1 MRFSARSAAGASV
14 ARAEVSL
21 AGCAEEDPR
30 GATAWAARLP
40 EATRAEQG
48 IVEAQ
53 LERPARGSVAIAARC
68 RYGLPTVVRSAPR
81 LGDGSPFPT
90 LYWLTCPAA
99 RTAIGR
105 LEAQGWN
112 KQLTHQISSEP
123 QLAQT
128 YADAHQSYVSQRDAL
143 GRLPWSPG
151 AGGMPG
157 RVKCLHVLYAHE
169 LATGVNPIGSLVRSV
184 VEPLPCAG
192 PCVDAPA
199 PPGCDSAR
207 RTGRSQR

>member
-30 GATAWAARLP
+30 GASAWAAHLP
-40 EATRAEQG
+40 EATRAEQA

-53 LERPARGSVAIAARC
+53 LERPVRGSVAIAARC

-112 KQLTHQISSEP
+112 KQLTQQISSDP
-123 QLAQT
+123 PLAQM
-128 YADAHQSYVSQRDAL
+128 YADAHQSYVTQRDAL

-192 PCVDAPA
+192 PCVNAAA
-199 PPGCDSAR
+199 PPGRNSAR

>member
-1 MRFSARSAAGASV
+1 MTLAR
-14 ARAEVSL
+14 R
-21 AGCAEEDPR
+21 AEEDPR
-30 GATAWAARLP
+30 GAASWAARLP
-40 EATRAEQG
+40 EATRAEQA

-53 LERPARGSVAIAARC
+53 LERPARGSLAIAARC

-112 KQLTHQISSEP
+112 KQLTQQIGSEP
-123 QLAQT
+123 QLAET
-128 YADAHQSYVSQRDAL
+128 YADAHQSYVGQRDAL

-169 LATGVNPIGSLVRSV
+169 LATGVNPIGSLVRSM

-192 PCVDAPA
+192 PCVDAVA
-199 PPGCDSAR
+199 PPDCGSVR
-207 RTGRSQR
+207 RTGRSHR